1 MKKIFT
7 FLIITIFVGCA
18 GNTDQ
23 ELLPDLTV
31 SVEYSENNNIE
42 EVLSKSSTPTPE
54 PTPLQPT

>member
-18 GNTDQ
+18 ENTDQ

-31 SVEYSENNNIE
+31 SIEYSENKNIE
-42 EVLSKSSTPTPE
+42 EVLSKSSYSNT
-54 PTPLQPT
+54 